1 MLRSETIMTL
11 VFKEPET
18 FQTPDGGEYVIL
30 PVQVDDMPVLF
41 NIIDKRV
48 KASKK
53 TKKNKKDEDTGQEF
67 IKACGTDLQELIG
80 KTVINIKTGEPLPLK
95 YRNPGNMIEL
105 MGKIM
110 KITMPNSSKESEGE
124 DTPLEQ

>member
-41 NIIDKRV
+41 NIIDKRAR
-48 KASKK
+48 ASKK

>member
-1 MLRSETIMTL
+1 MTL

-18 FQTPDGGEYVIL
+18 FKTPDGGEYVVL

-41 NIIDKRV
+41 NIIDKRT

-67 IKACGTDLQELIG
+67 IKACGADLQELIG
-80 KTVINIKTGEPLPLK
+80 RTVVNIKTGEPLPLK

-110 KITMPNSSKESEGE
+110 KITMPNSSKEAEGE